1 MMNYWQHKER
11 RRKGWKGFV
20 DGDVI
25 DNMDEHNFKQMWK
38 LKTLGLY
45 YFFFLKCLLVH
56 KQKYVIVTHEI
67 FIYG

>member
-1 MMNYWQHKER
+1 
-11 RRKGWKGFV
+11 V